1 MKYETNFSQFY
12 KSQFL
17 KYKFEENSFFKFLK
31 NAKKCNF
38 YFSKKIIF

>member
-12 KSQFL
+12 KSQFM

-31 NAKKCNF
+31 MPKNAIFIFQKK
-38 YFSKKIIF
+38 